1 MSEEN
6 YSKNV
11 LLKNNVST
19 FVRTSGITAKLLNEA
34 FLLGLAEIGRV
45 RRLVE
50 VEVELEVELE
60 VETPF
65 KMFSWSDGDRHN

>member
-11 LLKNNVST
+11 LLKHNVST

-50 VEVELEVELE
+50 VELELEVELE